1 MRSIVFTQKAA
12 KQFAKLDKSVQKEIK
27 TKMLL
32 YIQSPDPFVFAK
44 KLVAFEYGEYRFR
57 IWDYRVVCDRDN
69 EGYIIIIA
77 LVWHRREI
85 YL

>member
-1 MRSIVFTQKAA
+1 VFTQKAA

-57 IWDYRVVCDRDN
+57 I
-69 EGYIIIIA
+69 
-77 LVWHRREI
+77 
-85 YL
+85 